1 MKKWIAVL
9 ALFVILVVLLAI
21 LYWYESRKIP
31 LKEFKAIVGRFE
43 PYVVTVD
50 IQSEYEVHER
60 LEFSVEEYRE
70 LQESLENEWHNV
82 DFLVQDSQSRIDS
95 QMFTED
101 ERAGILKAYSRQ
113 STKKVPLNMIKN
125 ICDELIIVII
135 HNDRVLA
142 EYSAKM
148 QVDQVPFF
156 HLH

>member
-1 MKKWIAVL
+1 MEL
-9 ALFVILVVLLAI
+9 
-21 LYWYESRKIP
+21 
-31 LKEFKAIVGRFE
+31 
-43 PYVVTVD
+43 
-50 IQSEYEVHER
+50 
-60 LEFSVEEYRE
+60 SVEEYRE

-101 ERAGILKAYSRQ
+101 ERAGILKAYSKQ

-125 ICDELIIVII
+125 ICDELIIFII

-148 QVDQVPFF
+148 QVDKVPFF